1 MKRSLLAASA
11 LLGVSLMLGVSVA
24 VAKDANKDKPAAPPA
39 PAAAP
44 AKPAEKIA
52 YTFADQAKVDAFAKL
67 WQQRQ
72 ATVLRMTVLK
82 SYFLEEEDTLRKLN
96 EQFAKDYNLDV
107 TKNYKFD
114 SDRKVILEIEAPQ
127 AAAVPA
133 PEAMPAGSAQP
144 KGGAS

>member
-1 MKRSLLAASA
+1 MKRTLFAASA
-11 LLGVSLMLGVSVA
+11 LLGVSLISGVSIA
-24 VAKDANKDKPAAPPA
+24 IAKDAKKDANQEKSA
-39 PAAAP
+39 AAAP
-44 AKPAEKIA
+44 AKPNEKVA

-96 EQFAKDYNLDV
+96 DEFAKDYNLDV

-114 SDRKVILEIEAPQ
+114 SDRKVILEIDAPQ
-127 AAAVPA
+127 AAMPPQAGAPA
-133 PEAMPAGSAQP
+133 AGAPA
-144 KGGAS
+144 KGGSP